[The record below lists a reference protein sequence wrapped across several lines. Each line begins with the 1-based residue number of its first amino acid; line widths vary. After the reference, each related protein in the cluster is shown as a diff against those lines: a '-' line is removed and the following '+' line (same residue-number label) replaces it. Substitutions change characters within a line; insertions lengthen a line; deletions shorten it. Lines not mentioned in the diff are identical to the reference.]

1 MKRGA
6 IRRSGTRVAARDA
19 AVLLLLLAV
28 IAVAWIAWKWS
39 GGGMEGSGQNGN
51 VGIVAETAPA
61 VMSKWLAVL
70 RRETLGILSAL
81 GRGQS
86 TATEPPQVR
95 IHLERARILR
105 RGRGGRPPDSG
116 GIRGETQGQPGCHP
130 SDLG

>member
-6 IRRSGTRVAARDA
+6 IHRSGTRVAARDA

-28 IAVAWIAWKWS
+28 IAVAWIAWKWTGS
-39 GGGMEGSGQNGN
+39 GGMEGSGQNGN

-81 GRGQS
+81 GRG
-86 TATEPPQVR
+86 
-95 IHLERARILR
+95 
-105 RGRGGRPPDSG
+105 
-116 GIRGETQGQPGCHP
+116 
-130 SDLG
+130 